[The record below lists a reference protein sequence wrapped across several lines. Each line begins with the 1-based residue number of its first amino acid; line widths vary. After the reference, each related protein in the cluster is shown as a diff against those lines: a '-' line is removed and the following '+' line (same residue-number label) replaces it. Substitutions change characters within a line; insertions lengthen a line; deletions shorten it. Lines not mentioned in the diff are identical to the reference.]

1 VRSGFQHPKEELIM
15 SNAIIDLLESA
26 KILAR
31 ASDDRMLGYL
41 IEMALHEAHES
52 KTAGVKAKKAA

>member
-1 VRSGFQHPKEELIM
+1 M

>member
-1 VRSGFQHPKEELIM
+1 M

-41 IEMALHEAHES
+41 IEMALHEAQES
-52 KTAGVKAKKAA
+52 KAAGVKAKKAA